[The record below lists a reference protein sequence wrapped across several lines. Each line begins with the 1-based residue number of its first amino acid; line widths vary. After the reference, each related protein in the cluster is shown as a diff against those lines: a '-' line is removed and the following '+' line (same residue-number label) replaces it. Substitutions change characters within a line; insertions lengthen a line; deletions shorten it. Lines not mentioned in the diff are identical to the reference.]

1 MSRALLALLVL
12 VMSSS
17 LAAAQPTGERL
28 CGRLFVPE
36 GYDLFCEDVA
46 VAEDD
51 GWRAEVR
58 PIDGRFADFS
68 RLTVRMLRPE
78 GVDAQ
83 AWEDGDA
90 WLEAQMRI
98 DMRVYADSL
107 RALARDPDNPLSA
120 DGMRQAIKALASALE
135 KLGGLALAA
144 CDRPTRT
151 GGGQRVLRCRFGTRP
166 LALHVQV
173 RLVEDG
179 EQRYAINI
187 RTLSAR
193 RLRHFEAIANSFVLG

>member
-1 MSRALLALLVL
+1 MRGALLALFLL
-12 VMSSS
+12 
-17 LAAAQPTGERL
+17 LIPAAARATSEQL
-28 CGRLFVPE
+28 CERLFVPP
-36 GYDLFCEDVA
+36 GYGLLCEDLPGEG
-46 VAEDD
+46 EDS
-51 GWRAEVR
+51 RKAEVR
-58 PIDGRFADFS
+58 PVEGSFAEFS
-68 RLTVRMLRPE
+68 RLTVRHLRPE
-78 GVDAQ
+78 GIDRL

-98 DMRVYADSL
+98 DMGAYAESL
-107 RALARDPDNPLSA
+107 RALTRDPDNPLSA

-151 GGGQRVLRCRFGTRP
+151 AGGQRVLRCRFGSKP
-166 LALHVQV
+166 LALYIQV

-193 RLRHFEAIANSFVLG
+193 RLRHFEAIANSFTLG

>member
-1 MSRALLALLVL
+1 MPGALLALFLVL
-12 VMSSS
+12 LSPPV
-17 LAAAQPTGERL
+17 LAQTKEERL

-36 GYDLFCEDVA
+36 DSGLLCEEVIGG
-46 VAEDD
+46 E
-51 GWRAEVR
+51 GEGRKAEVR
-58 PIDGRFADFS
+58 PVDGRFADFS
-68 RLTVRMLRPE
+68 RLTLRMLRPE
-78 GVDAQ
+78 GVDRL

-107 RALARDPDNPLSA
+107 RALAKDPDNPLSA

-144 CDRPTRT
+144 CDRPRRT
-151 GGGQRVLRCRFGTRP
+151 AGGQRVLRCRFGAKP

-179 EQRYAINI
+179 DRRYAINI

-193 RLRHFEAIANSFVLG
+193 RLRHFEAIANSFGLG